1 MIVFKKPVLSYL
13 VLPLCLSIAPIL
25 QADDAPPT
33 RTALKVC
40 ADPHY
45 MPFSNQEG
53 KGYENRIAQLLAAE
67 LKLPLEYT
75 WFPQRLGFIRN
86 TLKKEKP
93 EGEGFLCDLVMG
105 VPTGYE
111 LTATTSPY
119 MQSTYALVLRSDG
132 KLANLKQATDLL
144 TSPPDNPDEIKI
156 GITDSGPGAEWLAKY
171 QLHQYMAP
179 YPAQT
184 GDPADFPG
192 KHQLDD
198 LLAGQLDAA
207 IVWGPSAAYFASH
220 QQDGRKLSML
230 PLKSEPGVRFNFPI
244 SVGVRFGEKAWKD
257 QVNAILQ
264 TKKTEIQQIL
274 QTEYQIPLVDDTG
287 ELLAAVSK

>member
-33 RTALKVC
+33 RNALKVC

-53 KGYENRIAQLLAAE
+53 QGYENRIAQLLAAE

-230 PLKSEPGVRFNFPI
+230 PLKSELGVRFNFPI